1 MRVGLRKSTI
11 CTSENNV
18 NITCLC
24 LCVQEQS
31 EIIWS
36 TRDKLSKEVS
46 KEAMK
51 EMLEMNDQEIPT
63 GESKV

>member
-1 MRVGLRKSTI
+1 M
-11 CTSENNV
+11 
-18 NITCLC
+18 
-24 LCVQEQS
+24 CVQEQS

-63 GESKV
+63 GESKVSHLRSARLIVHLIVTWHF